1 MEQLI
6 KMSRE
11 LSAIKYYL
19 RDALPD
25 ITLNE
30 VLLLNSLSERD
41 HTLSTLS
48 EKLMKDRSYISKLLK
63 GMIQDG
69 FIYRNN
75 KLYTATPLGR
85 RRSSTAL
92 EVIEEY
98 FKNK

>member
-48 EKLMKDRSYISKLLK
+48 EKVLKDRS
-63 GMIQDG
+63 
-69 FIYRNN
+69 
-75 KLYTATPLGR
+75 
-85 RRSSTAL
+85 
-92 EVIEEY
+92 
-98 FKNK
+98 